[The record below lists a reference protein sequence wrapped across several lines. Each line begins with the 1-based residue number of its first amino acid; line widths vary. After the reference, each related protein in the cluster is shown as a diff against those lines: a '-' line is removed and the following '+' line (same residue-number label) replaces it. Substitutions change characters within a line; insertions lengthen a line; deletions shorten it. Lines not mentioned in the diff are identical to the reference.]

1 MKDNAIQKNR
11 IEEKKKEILH
21 CVNLQLLFVLNYV
34 IVSIYFSKILMVK
47 KGRSE
52 RKRVSPFLPIQIFLI
67 YTN

>member
-1 MKDNAIQKNR
+1 MQFRK
-11 IEEKKKEILH
+11 IELKKKEILH

-52 RKRVSPFLPIQIFLI
+52 RKRACPFLPIQILLI
-67 YTN
+67 YTNWLRM